1 MGAPEKQ
8 VDVDT
13 LYDLLNS
20 GKNQKQVAAELDISV
35 PTLARRIADITDKQ
49 GLILK
54 YRELQNLQ
62 LTSIQARIL
71 EAITPDK
78 IAGASLG
85 ELVAAF
91 RILKDKELVSLGQ
104 PDKIMG
110 LVGYLIHIEKEEAIK
125 NNPPLDITQYAQLEE
140 AEELVHDIN
149 SDTYIPKI

>member
-35 PTLARRIADITDKQ
+35 PTLARRIADVTEKQ
-49 GLILK
+49 GLILQ

-62 LTSIQARIL
+62 LTALQARIL
-71 EAITPDK
+71 EAITPEK
-78 IAGASLG
+78 IAEASLSQ
-85 ELVAAF
+85 LVAAF
-91 RILKDKELVSLGQ
+91 RILKDKELVSLGK
-104 PDKIMG
+104 PSEITG
-110 LVGYLIHIEKEEAIK
+110 LVGYLIHIEKEEAKK
-125 NNPPLDITQYAQLEE
+125 NNPPLDITQYKQLEE